1 MAKKTLGDLASK
13 VTGHPLLSPA
23 GTKKHSVSLLTY
35 SATAQAVAA
44 GIGFPVVAAGAAIGV
59 GTYGGYHLYK
69 YYYTPVEKPYQAKR

>member
-1 MAKKTLGDLASK
+1 MLPVESQVGNY
-13 VTGHPLLSPA
+13 
-23 GTKKHSVSLLTY
+23 TY
-35 SATAQAVAA
+35 VLDMFSEIISATAQAVAA